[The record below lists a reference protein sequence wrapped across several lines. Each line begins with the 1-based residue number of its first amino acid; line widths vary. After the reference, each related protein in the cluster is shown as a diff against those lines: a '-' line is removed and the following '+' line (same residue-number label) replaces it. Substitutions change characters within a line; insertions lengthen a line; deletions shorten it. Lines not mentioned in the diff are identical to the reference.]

1 MRRRVAMIGLGMAA
15 RPHAMALADL
25 AAEGRV
31 EVAAALSRSEGR
43 RAAFAAAFPAFPVTD
58 DLDGV
63 LADRSVSA
71 VLLLTPP
78 DARVE
83 LVRRIASAGKAILL
97 EKPLERT
104 TAAATIVV
112 DACDEARVPL
122 GVVFQNRWRG
132 GALRLRA
139 LMAAGEIGDIAA
151 VQLAVSWWRPQ
162 SYYDDPGRGTL
173 ARDGGGVLL
182 TQAIHAL
189 DLMLAFAGPVDRV
202 SAVAATTR
210 LHRMETEDFAAAGLV
225 FANGAPGSLVA
236 TTAAYPGGPERLT
249 IAGTLATATLVGG
262 ALTVEW
268 QDGRREKTEG
278 SAGTGGGA
286 DPMAFTHEAH
296 AGLIAAFLDAL
307 DAGRPPDPDGRAALR
322 VHRLVD
328 AVLESAR
335 TGRSVSPQG

>member
-1 MRRRVAMIGLGMAA
+1 MRHRIAVIGLGMAA
-15 RPHAMALADL
+15 RPHALALADL
-25 AAEGRV
+25 AAQGRV
-31 EVAAALSRSEGR
+31 EIAAAVSRSDAR
-43 RAAFAAAFPAFPVTD
+43 RAAFAAAFPAFPVTG
-58 DLDGV
+58 DLDAV
-63 LADRSVSA
+63 LADPSVTA

-78 DARVE
+78 DARID

-104 TAAATIVV
+104 TAAAETVV
-112 DACDEARVPL
+112 RTVADAGVPL
-122 GVVFQNRWRG
+122 GVVFQNRWRA
-132 GALRLRA
+132 GALGLRD
-139 LMAAGEIGDIAA
+139 LLAAGAIGDVAA

-162 SYYDDPGRGTL
+162 PYYDQPGRGTL
-173 ARDGGGVLL
+173 SRDGGGVLL

-189 DLMLAFAGPVDRV
+189 DLMLAFAGPVERV

-210 LHRMETEDFAAAGLV
+210 LHRMETEDFAAAGLI

-249 IAGTLATATLVGG
+249 IVGTRATATLVGG
-262 ALTVEW
+262 ALTVDF
-268 QDGRREKTEG
+268 QDGRREETGG

-296 AGLIAAFLDAL
+296 RGLIAAFLDAL
-307 DAGRPPDPDGRAALR
+307 DAGRAPDPDGRAALR

-328 AVLESAR
+328 AILESGR
-335 TGRSVSPQG
+335 TGRAASPEG

>member
-1 MRRRVAMIGLGMAA
+1 MRHRIAVIGLGMAA
-15 RPHAMALADL
+15 RPHALALADL
-25 AAEGRV
+25 AAQGRV
-31 EVAAALSRSEGR
+31 EVAAAVSRSDAR
-43 RAAFAAAFPAFPVTD
+43 RAAFAAAFPAFPVTG
-58 DLDGV
+58 DLDRV
-63 LADRSVSA
+63 LADPSVTA

-78 DARVE
+78 DARID
-83 LVRRIASAGKAILL
+83 LVRRIAAAGKAILL

-104 TAAATIVV
+104 TAAAETVV
-112 DACDEARVPL
+112 RTCADAGVPL
-122 GVVFQNRWRG
+122 GVVFQNRWRAG
-132 GALRLRA
+132 TLRLRA
-139 LMAAGEIGDIAA
+139 LLAAGAIGDVAA

-162 SYYDDPGRGTL
+162 SYYDEPGRGTL

-189 DLMLAFAGPVDRV
+189 DLMLAFAGPVERV
-202 SAVAATTR
+202 SAIAATTR

-249 IAGTLATATLVGG
+249 ITGTRATATLVGG

-268 QDGRREKTEG
+268 QDGRREDTGG

-296 AGLIAAFLDAL
+296 RGLIAAFLDAL
-307 DAGRPPDPDGRAALR
+307 DAGRAPDPDGLAALR

-328 AVLESAR
+328 AILESGG
-335 TGRSVSPQG
+335 TGRACSPGG